1 MLLNQEL
8 NLYLVKYLS
17 NKNFKACEFKKIF
30 YGFTKEYPKFSCRN
44 DYQRIYRIV
53 RLMVT
58 SGLMILKPTN
68 HNYKYTSNY
77 TIESLENFFFSKE
90 KNINFQEIIS
100 TEVEEIN
107 KDIMKVK
114 LEINFFDMYL
124 KQYPTLEDKIIDFK
138 KQSERRLNYLE
149 SQSLVLNKISKSI

>member
-1 MLLNQEL
+1 
-8 NLYLVKYLS
+8 
-17 NKNFKACEFKKIF
+17 
-30 YGFTKEYPKFSCRN
+30 
-44 DYQRIYRIV
+44 
-53 RLMVT
+53 MVT

-138 KQSERRLNYLE
+138 KQSEHRLNYLE